1 MVGRRLEVLASIGP
15 QTSFDSSDIEARL
28 GYTIISLN
36 FDLKTTKEVFND
48 IAYRKRNY

>member
-28 GYTIISLN
+28 GYTIIRVY
-36 FDLKTTKEVFND
+36 TTKEVFND
-48 IAYRKRNY
+48 IVYRKRNY

>member
-28 GYTIISLN
+28 GYTRYR
-36 FDLKTTKEVFND
+36 LKF
-48 IAYRKRNY
+48 

>member
-1 MVGRRLEVLASIGP
+1 MVGRRLEVLASIDR

-28 GYTIISLN
+28 GYKIISLN
-36 FDLKTTKEVFND
+36 IDLKKEVFNE